1 MHTKYYGIIDL
12 AQRLVKGGTMG
23 KSLSGKDLGKGIT
36 QRKDK
41 LYQGSFV
48 DNMGKRHTL
57 YARTVTELRDKMAE
71 AKKKS
76 SVVHIKSPT
85 MDEWFE
91 EWLTM
96 YKMNLR
102 ASTAHSYRTAYN
114 RIKPYIGSARL
125 RDIDFAVMQKAMNNL
140 KSDASRKHTKAVLLG
155 AFKTAIKLNYISV
168 NPLQDVNIHVSGDE
182 QLERRVLTIEETEW
196 FKMAIK
202 DRTYE
207 DVYLLAL
214 ETGMRINE
222 LLGLERKHLDF
233 NRNLIFV
240 SQTLSWIGTKWE
252 IHKPKT
258 FAGRRTIPMTTV
270 ARDILLKYIEKN
282 GLLFQTCNGRPICYR
297 DVDRAMN
304 VISTTIAK
312 KHPGFM
318 PITPHTLRHTF
329 ATRCIEKG
337 MNPKTLQKIL
347 GHSTLHMTMDLYCH
361 VTEDTLIEE
370 MKKVEML

>member
-48 DNMGKRHTL
+48 DRDGKRHTL
-57 YARTVTELRDKMAE
+57 YSRTVSDLRTKMTD
-71 AKKKS
+71 AKQKT
-76 SVVHIKSPT
+76 SVVRVKSPT
-85 MDEWFE
+85 MDEWFD

-102 ASTAHSYRTAYN
+102 ASTANSYRTAYN
-114 RIKPYIGSARL
+114 RIKPYIGCINL
-125 RDIDFAVMQKAMNNL
+125 RSIDFAIMQKAMNSL
-140 KSDASRKHTKAVLLG
+140 KTDASRRHTKAVLLG
-155 AFKTAIKLNYISV
+155 AFKTAIKVGYIAV
-168 NPLQDVNIHVSGDE
+168 NPLQDVNIHVSGTE
-182 QLERRVLTIEETEW
+182 QTERRVLTIEETMW
-196 FKMAIK
+196 FKAAIK
-202 DRTYE
+202 NRSYE

-222 LLGLERKHLDF
+222 ILGLESKSLDY

-252 IHKPKT
+252 VHKPKT
-258 FAGRRTIPMTTV
+258 FAGRRMIPMTSI
-270 ARDILLKYIEKN
+270 AREILLKHKCDDGFI
-282 GLLFQTCNGRPICYR
+282 FQTCNGRPICYR

-304 VISTTIAK
+304 VISAAIAK
-312 KHPGFM
+312 DHPGFV
-318 PITPHTLRHTF
+318 PVTPHTLRHTF